1 MLLNLPEDALGE
13 ALARVPLASHGALST
28 CCKQLRKIVKSDS
41 FGALRRRL
49 GWTEYGVFVLGAI
62 QDMIDS
68 ECPDSDD
75 TFFCLTH
82 KLDVAQPPRLF
93 YDACNVNISTAS
105 CEERGV
111 LVAIGD
117 VDGDGRADPPLRWY
131 DIQVYDMRTR
141 SWLPV
146 GSPARTM
153 PAHLPVEM
161 HKPCL
166 AFLNGQLVVAGE
178 PDSSSDGSFYGWDEA
193 SRLWEKLPSMPF
205 PVYDAAHAVIGQ
217 RLYVI
222 GGHGEQDPGDD
233 PCTRLQIYDAATRT
247 WSLGQSCDDLNRKTI
262 RENPPP
268 HWDDAWPRE
277 WSACAWR
284 GRIYVVG
291 TEHGYQPYLKEDGCE
306 PLASYSARDLE
317 DFKHY
322 SKYTE
327 LHCYDPASDQWYEVA
342 PILFTHQRPQICV
355 HNGRL
360 VVFGHNREWLGVNPG
375 QQWLRWHELKPKD
388 DRDELVDQGTWH
400 EQWYRTTSREY
411 CERVNGGAPGYYAGV
426 DGWNPWRCLHWE
438 MFGQSNKYR
447 EGVDHPAAHQSVRFR
462 GQGAVSLPLR

>member
-75 TFFCLTH
+75 AFFCLTH

-141 SWLPV
+141 AWLPV

-178 PDSSSDGSFYGWDEA
+178 PDSSPDGSFYGWDEA

-205 PVYDAAHAVIGQ
+205 PVYDAAHAVI
-217 RLYVI
+217 
-222 GGHGEQDPGDD
+222 E
-233 PCTRLQIYDAATRT
+233 A
-247 WSLGQSCDDLNRKTI
+247 
-262 RENPPP
+262 
-268 HWDDAWPRE
+268 
-277 WSACAWR
+277 
-284 GRIYVVG
+284 
-291 TEHGYQPYLKEDGCE
+291 
-306 PLASYSARDLE
+306 
-317 DFKHY
+317 
-322 SKYTE
+322 
-327 LHCYDPASDQWYEVA
+327 
-342 PILFTHQRPQICV
+342 
-355 HNGRL
+355 RL
-360 VVFGHNREWLGVNPG
+360 VSVGSI
-375 QQWLRWHELKPKD
+375 
-388 DRDELVDQGTWH
+388 LV
-400 EQWYRTTSREY
+400 S
-411 CERVNGGAPGYYAGV
+411 A
-426 DGWNPWRCLHWE
+426 
-438 MFGQSNKYR
+438 
-447 EGVDHPAAHQSVRFR
+447 
-462 GQGAVSLPLR
+462 